1 MKGIWNTRIKV
12 RDGIFSA
19 VLSIVPANEIRIL
32 ADAEQ
37 ATIRSNLNV
46 GGISSEIL
54 PILAGSFEDIALY
67 LREYIAELATSD
79 LIATE
84 GSSDPQPEQ
93 SHDGQAE
100 RPASA
105 SSTFPGSTSE

>member
-46 GGISSEIL
+46 SGISSEML

-79 LIATE
+79 LA
-84 GSSDPQPEQ
+84 SSEAASSQPPEQ
-93 SHDGQAE
+93 SRDDQAE
-100 RPASA
+100 RRASA
-105 SSTFPGSTSE
+105 SSTSPGSTSE